1 MIRCLVL
8 LLLISGIA
16 WHCTKENTPPTFISI
31 TGFNV
36 AVKSGEGS
44 ASNKITDAHVF
55 VNGSS
60 LGVYPLPTIF
70 PIVDTGNIQLDV
82 FAGIRNNGIKSNPI
96 MYPFYSKINK
106 IVPSQSGKTI
116 VLNPT
121 VQYVA
126 DAKFWLADNFEVTNS
141 FTINYDN
148 NPNIKFTTIADG
160 FEGRSAQITLT
171 KDQPAF
177 EKASA
182 VKAQLPAAAQNV
194 FIELNYK
201 TDTPLSVGLW
211 GTTYADPIG
220 ATTYKIT
227 LFPNKD
233 WNKTYINVTNE
244 AKDLARTDYQVI
256 FKSILP
262 DSLSTSTIQ
271 IDNVKLIQN

>member
-1 MIRCLVL
+1 MKKLVFIF
-8 LLLISGIA
+8 LITYLH
-16 WHCTKENTPPTFISI
+16 WHCTKENTPPTFIAI
-31 TGFNV
+31 NGFNV
-36 AVKSGEGS
+36 AVKAGEGS

-60 LGVYPLPTIF
+60 LGVYPLPAIF
-70 PIVDTGNIQLDV
+70 PIVDTGNIQLDI

-96 MYPFYSKINK
+96 MYPFYSKTSK
-106 IVPSQSGKTI
+106 IIPSQSGKTI

-121 VQYVA
+121 VQYNSDV
-126 DAKFWLADNFEVTNS
+126 KFWLTDNFETANS
-141 FTINYDN
+141 FTVNYDN
-148 NPNIKFTTIADG
+148 NPNIKFTTVSTG

-177 EKASA
+177 EKASS
-182 VKAQLPAAAQNV
+182 VKAQLPAASQNV

-201 TDTPLSVGLW
+201 IDVPLAVGLW
-211 GTTYADPIG
+211 GTSNADPVG

-227 LFPNKD
+227 LFPNKE

-244 AKDLARTDYQVI
+244 AKDLAKTDYRII

-262 DSLSTSTIQ
+262 DSLSGAVLQ

>member
-1 MIRCLVL
+1 MKKIIFLFL
-8 LLLISGIA
+8 TAAIQ
-16 WHCTKENTPPTFISI
+16 WHCTKENAPPTFISI

-70 PIVDTGNIQLDV
+70 PIVDTGNIQLDI

-121 VQYVA
+121 LQYNA
-126 DAKFWLADNFEVTNS
+126 DAKFWLTDNFEVTNS
-141 FTINYDN
+141 FTVNYDN
-148 NPNIKFTTIADG
+148 NAAIKFTTVPNG
-160 FEGRSAQITLT
+160 FEGRSAQIILT

-182 VKAQLPAAAQNV
+182 VKAQLPVGAQNV

-201 TDTPLSVGLW
+201 TDTPLAVGLW
-211 GTTYADPIG
+211 GTTFADPAG
-220 ATTYKIT
+220 TTTYKIT
-227 LFPNKD
+227 LFPNKE

-256 FKSILP
+256 LKGILP
-262 DSLSTSTIQ
+262 DSLSTATVL